1 MEKDSIRIDDPVF
14 KKWILVA
21 KINTLQNYL
30 GNKKVMYDVLSNDP
44 RSFDFLPLTATFN
57 VVDPN
62 FRELVKYAMTYSKY
76 KKTWIL
82 KPALGLQGQDILIS
96 SDPMEVIKYIDTH
109 IQYTD
114 WVLSEYIDNP
124 FLLKING
131 RSSSGAVFN
140 DSIGRKTHIR
150 IYVLI
155 TKIDNKF
162 NIYLYKDNLIF
173 SAVKEYS
180 GDDVT
185 DKFSNLT
192 NLHLGSMYYDNVL
205 KLDGTQAYKDLSF
218 PLKQTVN
225 KIFGKEFYSEVVF
238 PQIKKILLI
247 ILENSVNYLK
257 CEKMNQGTRGCFQ
270 YIAIDIMPDVNFHL
284 HLLEINGSPGLNA
297 PFYHWKN
304 LDNFAESILNRTSDL
319 ITKNSSNKNKFG
331 GKGFILI
338 K

>member
-30 GNKKVMYDVLSNDP
+30 GNKKVMYDILSNDP
-44 RSFDFLPLTATFN
+44 RTFDFLPLTATFN

-62 FRELVKYAMTYSKY
+62 FRQMINYAMKYSKN

-82 KPALGLQGQDILIS
+82 KPALGLQGQDIIIS
-96 SDPMEVIKYIDTH
+96 SDPAEVIKYIDSH

-114 WVLSEYIDNP
+114 WVLSEYISNP

-150 IYVLI
+150 IYCLI

-162 NIYLYKDNLIF
+162 SIYLYKDNLIF
-173 SAVKEYS
+173 SAVKEYT
-180 GDDVT
+180 GENVT

-218 PLKQTVN
+218 PLKKTVN
-225 KIFGKEFYSEVVF
+225 KVFGENFYSDVVF
-238 PQIKKILLI
+238 PQIKKMLII

-257 CEKMNQGTRGCFQ
+257 CNKMNRGTRGCFQ
-270 YIAIDIMPDVNFHL
+270 YIAIDIMPDVDFHL

-304 LDNFAESILNRTSDL
+304 LDKFAESILSRTSDL
-319 ITKNSSNKNKFG
+319 INGNKTKNNF

>member
-1 MEKDSIRIDDPVF
+1 MNKDSILIEDPVF

-30 GNKKVMYDVLSNDP
+30 GNKKVMYDILSNDN
-44 RSFDFLPLTATFN
+44 RSFDFLPLTATFS

-62 FRELVKYAMTYSKY
+62 FRELVKYAMSYSND

-82 KPALGLQGQDILIS
+82 KPALGLQGADILIS
-96 SDPMEVIKYIDTH
+96 SDPTEVIKYIDSR

-131 RSSSGAVFN
+131 RSSSGAIFN

-192 NLHLGSMYYDNVL
+192 NLHLGSMYYDEVL
-205 KLDGTQAYKDLSF
+205 KLDGSLAYKDLSF
-218 PLKQTVN
+218 PLKETVN
-225 KIFGKEFYSEVVF
+225 KIFGKNFYSDVVF
-238 PQIKKILLI
+238 PQIKNMLIL
-247 ILENSVNYLK
+247 ILDNSVDYLK
-257 CEKMNQGTRGCFQ
+257 CEKMNKGTRGCFQ
-270 YIAIDIMPDVNFHL
+270 YIAIDIMPDVDFHL

-304 LDNFAESILNRTSDL
+304 LDNFAESILSKTSDV
-319 ITKNSSNKNKFG
+319 ITKNTKNTKNTN